1 MSRLPP
7 TADTIAA
14 IATAP
19 GVGAI
24 GVVRVSGPSAF
35 AIAARLFV
43 PASGTDV
50 RQLEAGRVVFG
61 RIEDEGHLVD
71 EALLLT
77 FRAPH
82 SYTGQDVVELQTH
95 GGPAVLREVLQLCVA
110 SGARRAGP
118 GEFTLRA
125 YVSGRMD
132 LVQAESVLAMV
143 NAQTERARRTASQ
156 GLSRALSNALDA
168 IQTDLTEA
176 YADLQAVVDYPEE
189 GVEETAFDA
198 KLERALGRMRELLA
212 TARAG
217 DIVRRGAKL
226 ALVGRPNAG
235 KSSLLNALL
244 GYDRAIVDAE
254 PGTTRDF
261 LEAPLDLDGVP
272 VTAIDTA
279 GIRETHDAVEA
290 VGVSRAREVAAA
302 ADLTLCLL
310 DRSQPLHE
318 DDQALVG
325 SLPGQTVVVASK
337 ADLPAAWDP
346 ADFPAEVHI
355 VSAHTGAGIVGL
367 TAAVREALLG
377 GSDASELW
385 ISHERHADALRQAAK
400 AVERALVA
408 PEDLAGLDLEE
419 AIRSVATITGRG
431 DIAEE
436 TLASIFARFCVGK

>member
-7 TADTIAA
+7 TGDTIAA

-24 GVVRVSGPSAF
+24 GVVRVSGPAALDVAA
-35 AIAARLFV
+35 AIFR
-43 PASGTDV
+43 PASGADV
-50 RQLEAGRVVFG
+50 RMLLPNRVAFG
-61 RIEDEGHLVD
+61 RIVDAGALVD
-71 EALLLT
+71 EALLLV
-77 FRAPH
+77 FRAPR

-95 GGPAVLREVLQLCVA
+95 GGPAVLREVLHLCLA
-110 SGARRAGP
+110 HGARRAGP

-125 YVSGRMD
+125 FLEGRLD

-156 GLSRALSNALDA
+156 GLSRALSHALDE
-168 IQTDLTEA
+168 IQTELTEA
-176 YADLQAVVDYPEE
+176 YANLQAVVDYPEE
-189 GVEETAFDA
+189 GVEEQDVDA
-198 KLERALGRMRELLA
+198 KVRRAVAGMDGLLA

-217 DIVRRGAKL
+217 DLVRRGARL

-244 GYDRAIVDAE
+244 GYERAIVNAR

-272 VTAIDTA
+272 ITAIDTA
-279 GIRETHDAVEA
+279 GIREAADEVEA
-290 VGVSRAREVAAA
+290 VGVGRAREVAMA
-302 ADLTLCLL
+302 ADLTLCLI
-310 DRSQPLHE
+310 DRSQPLARE
-318 DDQALVG
+318 DRALIT
-325 SLPGQTVVVASK
+325 SLPDRTLLVASK
-337 ADLPAAWDP
+337 SDLPAAWRA
-346 ADFPAEVHI
+346 ADLPRPVLP
-355 VSAHTGAGIVGL
+355 VSAHTGEGL
-367 TAAVREALLG
+367 PELEAALRDALLG
-377 GSDASELW
+377 DAAADELW
-385 ISHERHADALRQAAK
+385 ISHERHADALRTAREAA
-400 AVERALVA
+400 ARALQA

-419 AIRSVATITGRG
+419 AIRAVASITGRG

>member
-1 MSRLPP
+1 MNVLPP
-7 TADTIAA
+7 TSDTIAA

-24 GVVRVSGPSAF
+24 GVVRVSGPAAF
-35 AIAARLFV
+35 DVASSIFR
-43 PASGTDV
+43 PASGADV
-50 RQLEAGRVVFG
+50 AELPGGRVVFG
-61 RIEDEGHLVD
+61 RIVNDGGLID

-77 FRAPH
+77 FRAPR

-95 GGPAVLREVLQLCVA
+95 GGPAVLREVLHGVLAAGV
-110 SGARRAGP
+110 RRAGP

-125 YVSGRMD
+125 YLSGRMD

-143 NAQTERARRTASQ
+143 NAQTERARANASQ
-156 GLSRALSNALDA
+156 GLSRALSEALDG

-189 GVEETAFDA
+189 GVEERAFRNR
-198 KLERALGRMRELLA
+198 LERALDRIRELLA

-217 DIVRRGAKL
+217 DIVRRGARL

-244 GYDRAIVDAE
+244 GYERAIVDAA

-279 GIRETHDAVEA
+279 GIRATADAIEA
-290 VGVSRAREVAAA
+290 VGVGRAREVAEA
-302 ADLTLCLL
+302 ADLTLCLI
-310 DRSQPLHE
+310 DRSDPLHE
-318 DDQALVG
+318 DDVALIR
-325 SLPGQTVVVASK
+325 SLPARRLVVASK
-337 ADLPAAWDP
+337 SDLPAAWQP
-346 ADFPAEVHI
+346 SGLPFPVI
-355 VSAHTGAGIVGL
+355 TVSAHDHTGLSELRDAI
-367 TAAVREALLG
+367 RDALLG
-377 GSDASELW
+377 DVAGDELW
-385 ISHERHADALRQAAK
+385 ISHERHADALRSAAD
-400 AVERALVA
+400 AVERALDA
-408 PEDLAGLDLEE
+408 PDDLAAFDLED
-419 AIRSVATITGRG
+419 AIRSVASITGRG

>member
-1 MSRLPP
+1 MSLLPP
-7 TADTIAA
+7 TTDTIAA

-24 GVVRVSGPSAF
+24 GVVRVSGPAAF
-35 AIAARLFV
+35 DVATRIFQ
-43 PASGTDV
+43 PASGADV
-50 RQLEAGRVVFG
+50 AGLPGGRVVFG
-61 RIEDEGHLVD
+61 RVVNDGGLVD

-77 FRAPH
+77 FRGPR

-95 GGPAVLREVLQLCVA
+95 GGPAVLREVLQLILKT
-110 SGARRAGP
+110 GARRAGP

-125 YVSGRMD
+125 YLSGRMD

-143 NAQTERARRTASQ
+143 NAQTERARANASQ
-156 GLSRALSNALDA
+156 GLSRALSAALDG

-189 GVEETAFDA
+189 GVEETAFRGR
-198 KLERALGRMRELLA
+198 LERALERIRELLA

-217 DIVRRGAKL
+217 DIVRRGARL

-244 GYDRAIVDAE
+244 GYERAIVDAA

-279 GIRETHDAVEA
+279 GIRATADAIEA
-290 VGVSRAREVAAA
+290 VGVGRAREVAEA
-302 ADLTLCLL
+302 ADLTLCLI
-310 DRSQPLHE
+310 DCSESLHDADVE
-318 DDQALVG
+318 LIG
-325 SLPGQTVVVASK
+325 TLPSRRLVVASK
-337 ADLPAAWDP
+337 ADLPAAWQPGDLP
-346 ADFPAEVHI
+346 GSVIE
-355 VSAHTGAGIVGL
+355 VSAHTRAGL
-367 TAAVREALLG
+367 EDLREAIRDALLG
-377 GSDASELW
+377 DVAGGELW
-385 ISHERHADALRQAAK
+385 ITHERHADALRSAAE
-400 AVERALVA
+400 AIERALEA
-408 PEDLAGLDLEE
+408 PDDLAAFDLED
-419 AIRSVATITGRG
+419 AIRAVASVTGRG